1 MELKIYEDYE
11 SLSMNTA
18 SEIIAQVRRKPDSVF
33 CLAAGDTPRLAYTRL
48 AELASAQKVD
58 FGGCSFVGL
67 DEWLG
72 ISPKN
77 EGSCAYFLHH
87 NLFSPLGIDSA
98 QIRLF
103 DSLAPDAVIECRK
116 MDEHIRH
123 KEGIDLMLVGVGMN
137 GHIGFNEPGV
147 RGDLYAHIIDLD
159 DTTRSVGQ
167 KYFKRNTRL
176 QQGITLG
183 LRHFLESRS
192 VLVVASG
199 AKKATIM
206 RQALEGPVTTDVPAS
221 LVRKHSNALVM
232 LDRDA
237 AGSIEKQ
244 APR

>member
-1 MELKIYEDYE
+1 MELKIYDNYE
-11 SLSMNTA
+11 SLSMNA
-18 SEIIAQVRRKPDSVF
+18 AREIIAQVRSKPDSVL
-33 CLAAGDTPRLAYTRL
+33 CLAAGDTPRLTYERL
-48 AELASAQKVD
+48 AEMASAQKID
-58 FGGCSFVGL
+58 FSECCFIGL

-72 ISPKN
+72 ISPEN

-87 NLFSPLGIDSA
+87 NLFSPLSIAGS

-103 DSLAPDAVIECRK
+103 DSLASDAVIECRK

-123 KEGIDLMLVGVGMN
+123 KKGIDLMLVGVGMN

-147 RGDLYAHIIDLD
+147 RGDLYSHVIDLD

-167 KYFKRNTRL
+167 KYFKQSTDL

-183 LRHFLESRS
+183 LRHLQDSHK
-192 VLVVASG
+192 VLMVASG
-199 AKKATIM
+199 TKKAEIM
-206 RQALEGPVTTDVPAS
+206 RKALAGPVTTDVPAS

-237 AGSIEKQ
+237 AGSMEK
-244 APR
+244 